1 MSFASEA
8 RKEIARRELQT
19 ESSVRAACYG
29 LACFAKRFDTQGLVI
44 QTEQA
49 QTALYAQQCFA
60 RCGIQGEST
69 SREHPGGTV
78 YEFVIRPEQAGGMH
92 ALFGTTGR
100 EPSLQIDPALL
111 PTPSAVSAYVGAA
124 FLCCGT
130 VSDPQKG
137 YHLEF
142 STPRTNLAR
151 DFEALLAEHEFAP
164 RRSRRKGVNLIY
176 LKACDNI
183 RALLV
188 FMGAQAAAGQMDSE
202 RAVKSVRNRVN
213 RYTNCETANLGKTV
227 RANASAIRALR
238 YLEEQGALDTLPEPL
253 RQTAEKRLAYP
264 ELPLAALC
272 EKLEPK
278 PSKSGLA
285 HRLKRLEELSARLR
299 ERKEGEATHNER
311 ETDA

>member
-8 RKEIARRELQT
+8 RAEIAAREPAT
-19 ESSVRAACYG
+19 EAGVRAACYG
-29 LACFAKRFDTQGLVI
+29 LACFAKHFDAKGLVI

-49 QTALYAQQCFA
+49 ETAGYARQCFA
-60 RCGIQGEST
+60 RCGIRGEVKC
-69 SREHPGGTV
+69 REHAGSAAV
-78 YEFVIRPEQAGGMH
+78 YEFKIGEGAEAARLH

-100 EPSLQIDPALL
+100 EPSLQIDPGLIR
-111 PTPSAVSAYVGAA
+111 SRSSVSAYVGAA

-130 VSDPQKG
+130 VTDPQKG

-142 STPRTNLAR
+142 TTPRTNLAR

-164 RRSRRKGVNLIY
+164 RRSRRKGVNVIY
-176 LKACDNI
+176 LKACANI
-183 RALLV
+183 QALLA
-188 FMGAQAAAGQMDSE
+188 FMGAEQAAGQMNSE

-238 YLEEQGALDTLPEPL
+238 YLQEQDALDALPEPL
-253 RQTAEKRLAYP
+253 RETAVKRLEYP
-264 ELPLAALC
+264 ELSLAALC
-272 EKLEPK
+272 EKMEPR

-285 HRLKRLEELSARLR
+285 HRLKRLEALSADLR
-299 ERKEGEATHNER
+299 TRKEGGTS
-311 ETDA
+311 